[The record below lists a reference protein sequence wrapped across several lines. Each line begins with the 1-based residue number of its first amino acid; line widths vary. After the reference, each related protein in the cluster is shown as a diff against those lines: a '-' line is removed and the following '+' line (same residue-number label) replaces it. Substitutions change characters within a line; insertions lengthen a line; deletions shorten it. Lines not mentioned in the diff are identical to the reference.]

1 LEEGKGKG
9 KVGGGLAAEKGESD
23 LGFWEG
29 EGKKG
34 KAEGEGGWRLER
46 GKVI

>member
-1 LEEGKGKG
+1 
-9 KVGGGLAAEKGESD
+9 VAARKGESD

-29 EGKKG
+29 EGEKG
-34 KAEGEGGWRLER
+34 KAGGGWRLER